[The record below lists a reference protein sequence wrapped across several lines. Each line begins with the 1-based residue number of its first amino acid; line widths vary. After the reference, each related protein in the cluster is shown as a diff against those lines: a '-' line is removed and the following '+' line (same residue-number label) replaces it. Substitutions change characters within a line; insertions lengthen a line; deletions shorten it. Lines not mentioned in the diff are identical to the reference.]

1 MMHRRRFYGTHSLC
15 LVRCKQ
21 TVDSSFLGLLCMCI
35 SDTYI
40 GAETYYNLFTVRKN
54 SEAATDE
61 DRVSVLLVSDT
72 TVLILKL
79 LFPSLL
85 ELAA

>member
-1 MMHRRRFYGTHSLC
+1 
-15 LVRCKQ
+15 
-21 TVDSSFLGLLCMCI
+21 MCI

>member
-1 MMHRRRFYGTHSLC
+1 LASLFGANS
-15 LVRCKQ
+15 LYRIRCKQ
-21 TVDSSFLGLLCMCI
+21 TVDPPFLGFLCMCI

-61 DRVSVLLVSDT
+61 DRVSVALVSNT
-72 TVLILKL
+72 PFSNVKF
-79 LFPSLL
+79 LFVSRV
-85 ELAA
+85 ELPV